1 MANRGTAQRLDVAV
15 QQPKGWVRHAACRNR
30 MDLFIMPTVR
40 RGRPRRDEVVDGK
53 RVVKSYEDK
62 IAEVKAICRGCPVLE
77 QCRDWALTDPDPA
90 EAMIAGGLTFDE
102 RVMLRR
108 VSAHRDTCPAERH
121 IGCRGDT
128 ETPPSPM

>member
-1 MANRGTAQRLDVAV
+1 MADRGTAQRLDVAV
-15 QQPKGWVRHAACRNR
+15 QQPKGWVCHAACRNC
-30 MDLFIMPTVR
+30 MELFVVPTIG

-62 IAEVKAICRGCPVLE
+62 IAEAKAICRRCPVLE

-102 RVMLRR
+102 RVVLRR
-108 VSAHRDTCPAERH
+108 ASAH
-121 IGCRGDT
+121 GDT
-128 ETPPSPM
+128 RPAC